1 MEQPNTAIPA
11 QAAHVTEQSP
21 AARLWTKEF
30 LVLTACNLLVFL
42 NLHMILSSLPLY
54 MREHF
59 NAGDF
64 YVSLCTSLMALSA
77 IVARLFSAK
86 ALELGKRNLILFGGL
101 AIALLGTVGYYFS
114 ATIVALLV
122 MRVIFGFGFGMYST
136 TFPTMASD
144 IIPRNRMGE
153 GMGYFGLSTTI
164 SMSMGPLIGMWIEKQ
179 YGFTPLVVI
188 GSLFI
193 MILFPLAYSLI
204 VGKQRAR
211 TDGTTQAQA
220 QAQAQ
225 KMVTAP
231 LVNAQV
237 GAIPRSDSHVP
248 VNVEQHERANIAAAQ
263 RITEKQV
270 LAKTDTA
277 TSVASTHSR
286 KTSSFERKLLLP
298 SLLNFLMSVTYG
310 GLVSFIALFGS
321 EAHIANPGYFF
332 LFNALAVILIRPFS
346 GKIYDRFGP
355 KALLVPGAMLLIAGL
370 LLLSLAHS
378 TLGLFAAALCYGVG
392 WGALQPTM
400 QTWMIQ
406 VVSPHQ
412 RGMAN
417 GMFLN
422 SLDLGVALGAMIL
435 GTIASATTYT
445 SMYRYSVVFIV
456 LYIIIGIIYMVR
468 AQKTPAQ
475 QSAAIHIKVD

>member
-1 MEQPNTAIPA
+1 MEQTKTAIPSQEA
-11 QAAHVTEQSP
+11 DGAVKGP
-21 AARLWTKEF
+21 VARLWTKEF

-77 IVARLFSAK
+77 IVSRLFSAK
-86 ALELGKRNLILFGGL
+86 ALELGKRNIILFGGL

-114 ATIVALLV
+114 ASIIALLV

-136 TFPTMASD
+136 TFPTMVSD

-179 YGFTPLVVI
+179 YGFTPLVVL

-204 VGKQRAR
+204 SGKHRAKESDHSQMQR
-211 TDGTTQAQA
+211 
-220 QAQAQ
+220 
-225 KMVTAP
+225 K
-231 LVNAQV
+231 
-237 GAIPRSDSHVP
+237 
-248 VNVEQHERANIAAAQ
+248 
-263 RITEKQV
+263 
-270 LAKTDTA
+270 
-277 TSVASTHSR
+277 SVASIQKSTIQADSQASANPATTAASQHDSSIQGAQPTNTTSAQATTTPR

-346 GKIYDRFGP
+346 GKLYDRFGP
-355 KALLVPGAMLLIAGL
+355 KALLVPGAILLIVGL
-370 LLLSLAHS
+370 LLLSMAHS
-378 TLGLFAAALCYGVG
+378 TLGLLASALCYGLG

-406 VVSPHQ
+406 VVNPHQ

-435 GTIASATTYT
+435 GTIASATSYT
-445 SMYRYSVVFIV
+445 SMYRYSVIFIV
-456 LYIIIGIIYMVR
+456 LYIVIGAIYMVR
-468 AQKTPAQ
+468 AKKTPAQ
-475 QSAAIHIKVD
+475 QSPSIHIKVD

>member
-1 MEQPNTAIPA
+1 MEQTKTAIPS
-11 QAAHVTEQSP
+11 QAADGAVKGP
-21 AARLWTKEF
+21 VARLWTKEF

-77 IVARLFSAK
+77 IVSRLFSAK
-86 ALELGKRNLILFGGL
+86 ALELGKRNIILFGGL

-114 ATIVALLV
+114 ASIIALLV

-136 TFPTMASD
+136 TFPTMVSD

-179 YGFTPLVVI
+179 YGFTPLVVL

-204 VGKQRAR
+204 SGKHRAKESDR
-211 TDGTTQAQA
+211 SQMQSKSLASTQQSAIQA
-220 QAQAQ
+220 DSQASANPAA
-225 KMVTAP
+225 TA
-231 LVNAQV
+231 ASQH
-237 GAIPRSDSHVP
+237 DSGI
-248 VNVEQHERANIAAAQ
+248 QAAQ
-263 RITEKQV
+263 
-270 LAKTDTA
+270 
-277 TSVASTHSR
+277 STHTASEQSNMTPR

-346 GKIYDRFGP
+346 GKLYDRFGP
-355 KALLVPGAMLLIAGL
+355 KALLVPGAILLIAGL
-370 LLLSLAHS
+370 LLLSMAHS
-378 TLGLFAAALCYGVG
+378 TLGLLASALCYGLG

-406 VVSPHQ
+406 VVNPHQ

-435 GTIASATTYT
+435 GTIASATSYT
-445 SMYRYSVVFIV
+445 SMYRYSVIFIV
-456 LYIIIGIIYMVR
+456 LYIVIGAIYMIR
-468 AQKTPAQ
+468 AKKTPAQ
-475 QSAAIHIKVD
+475 QSPSIHIKVD

>member
-1 MEQPNTAIPA
+1 MEQTKTAIPSQEA
-11 QAAHVTEQSP
+11 DGAVKGP
-21 AARLWTKEF
+21 VARLWTKEF

-77 IVARLFSAK
+77 IVSRLFSAK
-86 ALELGKRNLILFGGL
+86 ALELGKRNIILFGGL

-114 ATIVALLV
+114 ASIIALLV

-136 TFPTMASD
+136 TFPTMVSD

-179 YGFTPLVVI
+179 YGFTPLVVL

-204 VGKQRAR
+204 SGKHRAKETDHSQMQRKSIAS
-211 TDGTTQAQA
+211 TQQSTIQA
-220 QAQAQ
+220 
-225 KMVTAP
+225 
-231 LVNAQV
+231 
-237 GAIPRSDSHVP
+237 DS
-248 VNVEQHERANIAAAQ
+248 QAAANP
-263 RITEKQV
+263 E
-270 LAKTDTA
+270 AKA
-277 TSVASTHSR
+277 TSQQDSSVQAAQSTNTTSEQSNMTPR

-346 GKIYDRFGP
+346 GKLYDRFGP
-355 KALLVPGAMLLIAGL
+355 KALLVPGAILLIAGL
-370 LLLSLAHS
+370 LLLSMAHS
-378 TLGLFAAALCYGVG
+378 TLGLLASALCYGLG

-406 VVSPHQ
+406 VVNPHQ

-435 GTIASATTYT
+435 GTIASATSYT
-445 SMYRYSVVFIV
+445 SMYRYSVIFIV
-456 LYIIIGIIYMVR
+456 LYIVIGAIYMVR
-468 AQKTPAQ
+468 AKKTPAQ
-475 QSAAIHIKVD
+475 QSPSIHIKVD

>member
-1 MEQPNTAIPA
+1 MISPQAVGQSDDKPA
-11 QAAHVTEQSP
+11 SK
-21 AARLWTKEF
+21 LWTGEF

-54 MREHF
+54 MRSHF
-59 NAGDF
+59 HAGDF

-77 IVARLFSAK
+77 IVARLFSAR
-86 ALELGKRNLILFGGL
+86 ALELGKRNVILFGGL
-101 AIALLGTVGYYFS
+101 AIALFGTVGYYFS

-164 SMSMGPLIGMWIEKQ
+164 SMSIGPMIGMWVEKQ

-188 GSLFI
+188 GSIFI
-193 MILFPLAYSLI
+193 LILFPLAYRLISSKKRKQAVQQEQAHSANAMSVPTQQNAVQSL
-204 VGKQRAR
+204 Q
-211 TDGTTQAQA
+211 TDVATT
-220 QAQAQ
+220 
-225 KMVTAP
+225 
-231 LVNAQV
+231 
-237 GAIPRSDSHVP
+237 
-248 VNVEQHERANIAAAQ
+248 
-263 RITEKQV
+263 
-270 LAKTDTA
+270 
-277 TSVASTHSR
+277 
-286 KTSSFERKLLLP
+286 TSSDAARKPSTFEKKLLLP
-298 SLLNFLMSVTYG
+298 SLLNFLMSITYG

-346 GKIYDRFGP
+346 GKLYDRFGP
-355 KALLVPGAMLLIAGL
+355 KALLIPGAVLLIAGL

-378 TLGLFAAALCYGVG
+378 TLGLFGAALCYGLG

-406 VVSPHQ
+406 VVNPHQ

-435 GTIASATTYT
+435 GTIASATSYT
-445 SMYRYSVVFIV
+445 SMYQYSVVFV
-456 LYIIIGIIYMVR
+456 ALYIVIGAIYMVK
-468 AQKTPAQ
+468 AKKTPAQ
-475 QSAAIHIKVD
+475 SQSVHIKVD

>member
-1 MEQPNTAIPA
+1 MEQTKTAIPSQEA
-11 QAAHVTEQSP
+11 DGAVKGP
-21 AARLWTKEF
+21 VARLWTKEF

-77 IVARLFSAK
+77 IVSRLFSAK
-86 ALELGKRNLILFGGL
+86 ALELGKRNIILFGGL

-114 ATIVALLV
+114 ASIIALLV

-136 TFPTMASD
+136 TFPTMVSD

-179 YGFTPLVVI
+179 YGFTPLVVL

-204 VGKQRAR
+204 SGKHRAKETDHSQMQRKSIAS
-211 TDGTTQAQA
+211 TQQSTIQA
-220 QAQAQ
+220 DSQASANPAAMAASQQ
-225 KMVTAP
+225 
-231 LVNAQV
+231 
-237 GAIPRSDSHVP
+237 DSGV
-248 VNVEQHERANIAAAQ
+248 QAAQ
-263 RITEKQV
+263 STN
-270 LAKTDTA
+270 T
-277 TSVASTHSR
+277 TSEQSNMTPR

-346 GKIYDRFGP
+346 GKLYDRFGP
-355 KALLVPGAMLLIAGL
+355 KALLVPGAILLIAGL
-370 LLLSLAHS
+370 LLLSMAHS
-378 TLGLFAAALCYGVG
+378 TLGLLASALCYGLG

-406 VVSPHQ
+406 VVNPHQ

-435 GTIASATTYT
+435 GTIASATSYT
-445 SMYRYSVVFIV
+445 SMYRYSVIFIV
-456 LYIIIGIIYMVR
+456 LYIVIGAIYMVR
-468 AQKTPAQ
+468 AKKTPAQ
-475 QSAAIHIKVD
+475 QSPSIHIKVD

>member
-1 MEQPNTAIPA
+1 MEQTNTSIPS
-11 QAAHVTEQSP
+11 QATAGAKKGPV
-21 AARLWTKEF
+21 ARLWTKEF

-77 IVARLFSAK
+77 IVSRLFSAK

-114 ATIVALLV
+114 ASIIALLV

-136 TFPTMASD
+136 TFPTMVSD

-179 YGFTPLVVI
+179 YGFTPLVII

-204 VGKQRAR
+204 SGKHRAKSTVTSNIPNQNTVSADPSVVKTSLLPSADGGSTV
-211 TDGTTQAQA
+211 TDHEAAHT
-220 QAQAQ
+220 
-225 KMVTAP
+225 
-231 LVNAQV
+231 N
-237 GAIPRSDSHVP
+237 IVP
-248 VNVEQHERANIAAAQ
+248 
-263 RITEKQV
+263 KS
-270 LAKTDTA
+270 A
-277 TSVASTHSR
+277 TGLPSSSSVSR

-346 GKIYDRFGP
+346 GKLYDRFGP
-355 KALLVPGAMLLIAGL
+355 KALLVPGALLLIAGL

-378 TLGLFAAALCYGVG
+378 TLGLLAAALCYGLG

-406 VVSPHQ
+406 VVNPHQ

-435 GTIASATTYT
+435 GTIASATSYT
-445 SMYRYSVVFIV
+445 SMYRYSVIFIIV
-456 LYIIIGIIYMVR
+456 YIVVGAIYMVR
-468 AQKTPAQ
+468 AKKTPAQ
-475 QSAAIHIKVD
+475 QSPSIHIKVD

>member
-1 MEQPNTAIPA
+1 MEQTKTAIPV
-11 QAAHVTEQSP
+11 QAADGAAKGPV
-21 AARLWTKEF
+21 ARLWTKEF

-77 IVARLFSAK
+77 IVSRLFSAK
-86 ALELGKRNLILFGGL
+86 ALELGKRNIILFGGL

-114 ATIVALLV
+114 ASIIALLV

-136 TFPTMASD
+136 TFPTMVSD

-179 YGFTPLVVI
+179 YGFTPLVVL

-204 VGKQRAR
+204 SGKHRAKPA
-211 TDGTTQAQA
+211 D
-220 QAQAQ
+220 
-225 KMVTAP
+225 TANLHHP
-231 LVNAQV
+231 N
-237 GAIPRSDSHVP
+237 
-248 VNVEQHERANIAAAQ
+248 
-263 RITEKQV
+263 
-270 LAKTDTA
+270 DTA
-277 TSVASTHSR
+277 TQPTTMQASSQASASGTNMASNQDAVNTKIMHKLDGNSQPSSTAPR

-346 GKIYDRFGP
+346 GKLYDRFGP
-355 KALLVPGAMLLIAGL
+355 KALLVPGALLLIAGL

-378 TLGLFAAALCYGVG
+378 TLGLLAAALCYGLG

-406 VVSPHQ
+406 VVNPHQ

-435 GTIASATTYT
+435 GTIASATSYT
-445 SMYRYSVVFIV
+445 SMYRYSVFFIIV
-456 LYIIIGIIYMVR
+456 YIVIGAIYMVR
-468 AQKTPAQ
+468 AKKTPAQ
-475 QSAAIHIKVD
+475 QSPSIHIKVD

>member
-1 MEQPNTAIPA
+1 MEQTKTAIPSQEA
-11 QAAHVTEQSP
+11 DGAVKGP
-21 AARLWTKEF
+21 VARLWTKEF

-77 IVARLFSAK
+77 IVSRLFSAK
-86 ALELGKRNLILFGGL
+86 ALELGKRNIILFGGL

-114 ATIVALLV
+114 ASIIALLV

-136 TFPTMASD
+136 TFPTMVSD

-179 YGFTPLVVI
+179 YGFTPLVVL

-204 VGKQRAR
+204 SGKHRAKESDHSQMQSKSIASIQKSTIQADSQASANPAAMAAR
-211 TDGTTQAQA
+211 QHDSSIQGAQPTNTTSAQA
-220 QAQAQ
+220 
-225 KMVTAP
+225 TTTP
-231 LVNAQV
+231 
-237 GAIPRSDSHVP
+237 
-248 VNVEQHERANIAAAQ
+248 
-263 RITEKQV
+263 
-270 LAKTDTA
+270 
-277 TSVASTHSR
+277 R

-346 GKIYDRFGP
+346 GKLYDRFGP
-355 KALLVPGAMLLIAGL
+355 KALLVPGAILLIAGL
-370 LLLSLAHS
+370 LLLSMAHS
-378 TLGLFAAALCYGVG
+378 TLGLLASALCYGLG

-406 VVSPHQ
+406 VVNPHQ

-435 GTIASATTYT
+435 GTIASATSYT
-445 SMYRYSVVFIV
+445 SMYRYSVIFIV
-456 LYIIIGIIYMVR
+456 LYIVIGAIYMVR
-468 AQKTPAQ
+468 AKKTPAQ
-475 QSAAIHIKVD
+475 QSPSIHIKVD

>member
-1 MEQPNTAIPA
+1 MEQTKNDMIPT
-11 QAAHVTEQSP
+11 QP
-21 AARLWTKEF
+21 AALSNDKPAAKLWTGEF

-54 MREHF
+54 MRSHF

-77 IVARLFSAK
+77 IIARLFSAR
-86 ALELGKRNLILFGGL
+86 ALELGKRNVILFGGL
-101 AIALLGTVGYYFS
+101 AIALFGTVGYYFS

-164 SMSMGPLIGMWIEKQ
+164 SMSIGPMIGMWVEKQ

-188 GSLFI
+188 GSIFI
-193 MILFPLAYSLI
+193 LILFPLAYRLI
-204 VGKQRAR
+204 SSKKRKQMAQ
-211 TDGTTQAQA
+211 QAQA
-220 QAQAQ
+220 SQLATTASKAMNTVQNDVGTTTET
-225 KMVTAP
+225 VTAS
-231 LVNAQV
+231 
-237 GAIPRSDSHVP
+237 SDEARKPSKF
-248 VNVEQHERANIAAAQ
+248 
-263 RITEKQV
+263 EK
-270 LAKTDTA
+270 
-277 TSVASTHSR
+277 
-286 KTSSFERKLLLP
+286 KLLLP
-298 SLLNFLMSVTYG
+298 SLLNFLMSITYG

-346 GKIYDRFGP
+346 GKLYDRFGP
-355 KALLVPGAMLLIAGL
+355 KSLLVPGAVLLIAGL

-378 TLGLFAAALCYGVG
+378 TLGLFGAALCYGLG

-406 VVSPHQ
+406 VVNPHQ

-435 GTIASATTYT
+435 GTIASATSYT
-445 SMYRYSVVFIV
+445 SMYRYSVVFV
-456 LYIIIGIIYMVR
+456 GLYIVIGIIYMVK
-468 AQKTPAQ
+468 AKKTPAQ
-475 QSAAIHIKVD
+475 SQSIHIKVD

>member
-1 MEQPNTAIPA
+1 MIPSQTAA
-11 QAAHVTEQSP
+11 LSDDKP
-21 AARLWTKEF
+21 AAKLWTGEF

-54 MREHF
+54 MRSHF

-77 IVARLFSAK
+77 IIARLFSAR
-86 ALELGKRNLILFGGL
+86 ALELGKRNVILFGGL
-101 AIALLGTVGYYFS
+101 AIALFGTVGYYFS

-164 SMSMGPLIGMWIEKQ
+164 SMSIGPMIGMWVEKQ

-188 GSLFI
+188 GSIFI
-193 MILFPLAYSLI
+193 LILFPLAYRLI
-204 VGKQRAR
+204 SGKKRKQM
-211 TDGTTQAQA
+211 TQQAQLSNPA
-220 QAQAQ
+220 S
-225 KMVTAP
+225 TAP
-231 LVNAQV
+231 QGTNSAQNDV
-237 GAIPRSDSHVP
+237 ATTAASD
-248 VNVEQHERANIAAAQ
+248 AA
-263 RITEKQV
+263 RKPSKFEK
-270 LAKTDTA
+270 
-277 TSVASTHSR
+277 
-286 KTSSFERKLLLP
+286 KLLLP
-298 SLLNFLMSVTYG
+298 SLLNFLMSITYG

-346 GKIYDRFGP
+346 GKLYDRFGP
-355 KALLVPGAMLLIAGL
+355 KSLLVPGAVLLIAGL

-378 TLGLFAAALCYGVG
+378 TLGLFGAALCYGLG

-406 VVSPHQ
+406 VVNPHQ

-435 GTIASATTYT
+435 GTIASATSYT
-445 SMYRYSVVFIV
+445 SMYRYSVVFV
-456 LYIIIGIIYMVR
+456 GLYIVIGIIYMVK
-468 AQKTPAQ
+468 AKKTPAQ
-475 QSAAIHIKVD
+475 SQSIHIKVD